1 MKQTVE
7 ITFETE
13 ETIVLCEGPNV
24 RAAFCLC
31 CGEQVLMVSP
41 QTVAAI
47 SNLTEREVFRLLE
60 YNRIHFSETDRVLIC
75 MKSVAELQR
84 SLTRD
89 ADRKPG
95 TGGTLLE

>member
-31 CGEQVLMVSP
+31 CGEQVLMASP
-41 QTVAAI
+41 QLVAAI

-60 YNRIHFSETDRVLIC
+60 HDRIHFSETDRVLIC
-75 MKSVAELQR
+75 MKSVAELKR
-84 SLTRD
+84 SQSRD

-95 TGGTLLE
+95 PGGMLLE

>member
-1 MKQTVE
+1 
-7 ITFETE
+7 
-13 ETIVLCEGPNV
+13 
-24 RAAFCLC
+24 
-31 CGEQVLMVSP
+31 MVSP
-41 QTVAAI
+41 QTVTAI

-60 YNRIHFSETDRVLIC
+60 YDRIHFSETDRVLIC